1 MTDESQ
7 KQDYTVR
14 VSARGG
20 VGRNAMWQWEVY
32 APGNALPV
40 EKGIYRGEEA
50 KAFQLARS
58 AAARLSERRARES
71 R

>member
-1 MTDESQ
+1 MTEETQ
-7 KQDYTVR
+7 KQDYAVR

-20 VGRNAMWQWEVY
+20 AGRNAMWQWEVY
-32 APGNALPV
+32 APGNALPA

-50 KAFQLARS
+50 KAFQLAKA
-58 AAARLSERRARES
+58 AAARLAERRSTES